1 MYASEGHLSSKI
13 PPTAYFL
20 PTGDYRTKG
29 APIKPGFL
37 QVLVKGDETIAV
49 PRGGKSPSS
58 GRRRGLAEWIASP
71 KHPLTARVMVNRLW
85 HFHFGRGIVATP
97 SNFGRTGLPPS
108 HPKLLDWLAIEF
120 IHRDWSIKSM
130 HRLIMNSEAY
140 QMASTFDHSEN
151 RKRDPMEKY
160 FWRFTERRLES
171 EAIRDLVLDTSGK
184 LNRQIGGEP
193 FYPPIPEAVRMAAAG
208 LDAHHKWEISS
219 QGPAVW
225 RRSIYSYWKRGL
237 RYPMFEVFDQP
248 NPNVTCES
256 RNRTTVPTQALTLL
270 NNEFI
275 LEQAEYFANR
285 VAAEAKGSAE
295 RVRYAYLIAL
305 SRQPD
310 HSELEQNKSFLV
322 QQTQHHHTLGN
333 TDPDHAALVDLCNVI
348 LNLSEFIYLN

>member
-1 MYASEGHLSSKI
+1 
-13 PPTAYFL
+13 
-20 PTGDYRTKG
+20 
-29 APIKPGFL
+29 
-37 QVLVKGDETIAV
+37 
-49 PRGGKSPSS
+49 
-58 GRRRGLAEWIASP
+58 
-71 KHPLTARVMVNRLW
+71 
-85 HFHFGRGIVATP
+85 
-97 SNFGRTGLPPS
+97 
-108 HPKLLDWLAIEF
+108 
-120 IHRDWSIKSM
+120 
-130 HRLIMNSEAY
+130 
-140 QMASTFDHSEN
+140 
-151 RKRDPMEKY
+151 
-160 FWRFTERRLES
+160 
-171 EAIRDLVLDTSGK
+171 
-184 LNRQIGGEP
+184 
-193 FYPPIPEAVRMAAAG
+193 
-208 LDAHHKWEISS
+208 
-219 QGPAVW
+219 
-225 RRSIYSYWKRGL
+225 
-237 RYPMFEVFDQP
+237 MFEVFDQP